1 MKNRNKYLTEILHR
15 YSINHNSNNEIIIN
29 KNIFGANNIKLNSTE
44 VETDSKVGIVI
55 VPGMTVPRE
64 SYFKLLSHL
73 SNHNVLLYDL
83 RGQSYSKGEI
93 NSKNC
98 IEDVNVVGQ
107 EFKKR
112 RNLDYL
118 VAVGHSFGGMNILMS
133 SIENDHPYDL
143 RISLAAPE
151 NLKKTAGFI
160 PNIFSSQIAFLH
172 NYIRT
177 KQIPALNDDI
187 VKHYQSFE
195 WNSYKK
201 NPRIVSLN
209 IKNPKYFNQTRV
221 ETPKLSKIIKQIK
234 KPSYLIYPGND
245 KRLKINSKN
254 KNDYNK
260 LTSLVNLYKLNFEI
274 IDGLSHRFN
283 KGIENEF
290 ILSYDNDNVV
300 NRVKSIIKKEI
311 KLYGELNI

>member
-1 MKNRNKYLTEILHR
+1 MKNRNKYLTEILNR
-15 YSINHNSNNEIIIN
+15 YPINNNSKNNLIIDQKIN
-29 KNIFGANNIKLNSTE
+29 GAKETKLCSTE
-44 VETDSKVGIVI
+44 VETDSKIGIVI

-83 RGQSYSKGEI
+83 RGQSYSEGEI

-98 IEDVNVVGQ
+98 IKDVNIVGQ
-107 EFKKR
+107 EFKQR

-118 VAVGHSFGGMNILMS
+118 VAVGHSFGGMNVLMS

-151 NLKKTAGFI
+151 NLKKAAGFI
-160 PNIFSSQIAFLH
+160 PNIFSSQMAFLH

-195 WNSYKK
+195 WNLYKK

-221 ETPKLSKIIKQIK
+221 ETPKLSEIIKQIK

-254 KNDYNK
+254 STDYNR
-260 LTSLVNLYKLNFEI
+260 LASLVNLYKLNFEI

-283 KGIENEF
+283 KGIEKEF

-300 NRVKSIIKKEI
+300 DKVKNIIEKEN
-311 KLYGELNI
+311 KNYTL